1 MKAVI
6 VFVLLFASVF
16 CHPVKR
22 SASSS
27 ESSEEVVRPAPVLRK
42 APVTL
47 TMKAAEPAAAPADS
61 DESTETSEETEESNT
76 ASDDST
82 DSTDSTDSADSADS
96 VDTQESETEESIS
109 ESTESGE
116 APTTA
121 ATTAFPISVVVPTF
135 PPFTDSGRGDSMGYS
150 DYKKSG
156 YLESNVVEKEPSPYK
171 SYADDKMG
179 LNMVS
184 KKSGATFDDGA
195 NNVEK
200 TLKVYKAL
208 QVHEEILEED
218 TSTPD
223 VESQSL
229 DTSSGVQDEAVV
241 PKQAEA
247 GLDSSASAAEGPA
260 SSQSESDSQS
270 QSEEEATAGA
280 AGAEGTSAS
289 ADSDGTSE
297 SESASTS
304 QEEESESSQSS
315 EESAA
320 TATPGAADSDESDE
334 SNESQSDSTSEELGP
349 EPTSEAP
356 TIVIT
361 AK

>member
-82 DSTDSTDSADSADS
+82 DSTDSADSADS

-156 YLESNVVEKEPSPYK
+156 YMESNVVEKEPSPYK

-229 DTSSGVQDEAVV
+229 DTSSGIQDEAVV

-270 QSEEEATAGA
+270 QRPRGRTR
-280 AGAEGTSAS
+280 AS

-297 SESASTS
+297 SESASAS